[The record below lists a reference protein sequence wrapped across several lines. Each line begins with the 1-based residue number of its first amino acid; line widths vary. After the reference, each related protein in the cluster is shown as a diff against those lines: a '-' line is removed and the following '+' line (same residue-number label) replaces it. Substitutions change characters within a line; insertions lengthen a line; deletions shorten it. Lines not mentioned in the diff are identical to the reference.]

1 VKRPENTMDCDIEQC
16 KSLCC
21 HNCAVLTEGEVTELI
36 SNARKKYA
44 LELELNKFFME
55 VQGERGSYY
64 AIKMIKGRCI
74 FLNKEN
80 RCRIYMCR
88 PKLCELYP
96 VINIDNVDERCPI
109 ANRLPPGKLVE
120 LKRRYAQEIDEDI
133 KAEQTFLFV

>member
-1 VKRPENTMDCDIEQC
+1 MDCDIESC

-21 HNCAVLTEGEVTELI
+21 HNCAVLTDTEVSELI
-36 SNARKKYA
+36 ANVKKKYA
-44 LELELNKFFME
+44 LELVPRRFFRE
-55 VQGERGSYY
+55 VKGQRGSYY

-80 RCRIYMCR
+80 RCHIYMCR

-96 VINIDNVDERCPI
+96 VIDIDNVDERCPI
-109 ANRLPPGKLVE
+109 AGKLSTEMLVDF
-120 LKRRYAQEIDEDI
+120 KKRYAEEIDKDI

>member
-1 VKRPENTMDCDIEQC
+1 MDCDIESC

-21 HNCAVLTEGEVTELI
+21 HNCAVLTGIEVSELI
-36 SNARKKYA
+36 ANVKKKYA
-44 LELELNKFFME
+44 LELAPRRFFRE
-55 VQGERGSYY
+55 VKGQRGSYY

-80 RCRIYMCR
+80 RCHIYMCR

-96 VINIDNVDERCPI
+96 VIDIDNVDERCPI
-109 ANRLPPGKLVE
+109 AGKLSTEMLVDF
-120 LKRRYAQEIDEDI
+120 KKRYAEEIDKDI